1 MREQMEGIAIAIAPM
16 TIGKKRDKKMK
27 GGKPAKTSYTYSE
40 GGRATYAKGG
50 KGIEA
55 LRKEA
60 PEVVARMGYEE
71 GGEMDSQM
79 AMAMPMPME
88 ETETPMSEEQ
98 PLMPDTEMED
108 EYLDFVISQSLNPE
122 EEAVL
127 MSKLEADPELSVM
140 FDKLMDTA
148 TEFSGSGPV
157 EGPGSEVSD
166 SIPARLS
173 DGEFVFTAKATEYIG
188 ADRLQSM
195 MEEAQTAADA
205 ERQEVALGGV
215 MTEKP
220 QASLLG
226 ALPDENIND
235 DDIRKDMRSVNPRL
249 Q

>member
-1 MREQMEGIAIAIAPM
+1 MREQMEGIAIAIAPI
-16 TIGKKRDKKMK
+16 TSKKKRYKKQD
-27 GGKPAKTSYTYSE
+27 
-40 GGRATYAKGG
+40 
-50 KGIEA
+50 
-55 LRKEA
+55 
-60 PEVVARMGYEE
+60 
-71 GGEMDSQM
+71 GGEIDSQM
-79 AMAMPMPME
+79 SEILPEDLNETYSDAEIPEATHTMPDGTEMPGATHE
-88 ETETPMSEEQ
+88 ENEQ
-98 PLMPDTEMED
+98 SAMPDTEMED
-108 EYLDFVISQSLNPE
+108 EYLDFIVSQSLNPE